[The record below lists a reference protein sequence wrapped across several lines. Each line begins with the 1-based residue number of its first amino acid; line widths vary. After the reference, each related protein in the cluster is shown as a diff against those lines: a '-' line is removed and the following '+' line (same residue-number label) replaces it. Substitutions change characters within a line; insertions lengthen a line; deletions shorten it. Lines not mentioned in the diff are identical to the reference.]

1 MLKIKKMMFLLL
13 MTAVFTLTLSSC
25 GESEK
30 YYNEIGLVDD
40 SMNNKRESIP
50 VPLMHNSLRLGVR
63 YEQGYSKSKDVEL
76 FYGMAKITK
85 YRFWGLCDEAKYYSD
100 YDQILNLRIV
110 RYIFPSSSS
119 SEKEVYSTNVTLG
132 DILTNE
138 EYLFEKGNKA
148 IDKLDWSC
156 FSNIMEEKY
165 VRVKYVAQIR
175 TINDEY
181 IKFICSP
188 TYYDEALGEYVP
200 DESHS
205 FNPFDEFHDFKTVK
219 KIDSFAYTFEVL
231 FENDSFKLRYSSY

>member
-1 MLKIKKMMFLLL
+1 MLKAKKMICWLLTIIFLII
-13 MTAVFTLTLSSC
+13 TLSSC

-40 SMNNKRESIP
+40 SMNNKGESEP
-50 VPLMHNSLRLGVR
+50 VPMMHNSLRLGVR

-76 FYGMAKITK
+76 FYGMAKSTK
-85 YRFWGLCDEAKYYSD
+85 YRFWSLRDECEYYSD

-110 RYIFPSSSS
+110 RYIYSSSSS

-148 IDKLDWSC
+148 IDELDWSC
-156 FSNIMEEKY
+156 FSNILEDKY
-165 VRVKYVAQIR
+165 VRVEYVAQIR

-181 IKFICSP
+181 IKFILSP

-205 FNPFDEFHDFKTVK
+205 FNPFYESRDFKTVK
-219 KIDSFAYTFEVL
+219 KIDSIAYTFDVL
-231 FENDSFKLRYSSY
+231 FENDSFRLRYFSY